1 NSSAARSISCGN
13 GLPLQDTAPIDRVDY
28 ASCQILPPRLEG
40 QFSTTS
46 HVGVSRDHS
55 KASESHSINQL
66 PTRNVPEVLGN
77 LGHQASS
84 STNAIESNLSHL
96 PMGNVRGPYKRKFP
110 GIAPVSG
117 TGSTEVLYCVGS
129 SSVSFSSAGSL
140 QERSRVELN
149 RIGEGEGFARNVRSR
164 SIIELKSDSYGSNQL
179 GDRPCSK
186 NLTRSPRDLS
196 ISSNYPRQDQTV
208 PSREPGPI
216 VFPAVPSVRRIVP
229 GVPEIC
235 KVSLAFWSFH
245 PKVELLVKLVFDTG
259 SSRDKMNQFVNGN
272 SISNVSNISGQTMS
286 YPHNL
291 TTSRDPSFQSAAGSL
306 AQRAIDAQTI
316 YRQRVNLTRAADRN
330 WIQRVGHVTPANP
343 GVSLAAQIPSVTHT
357 TPSSRGGHV
366 GSGTARAG
374 FSAQGN
380 RQIAVNA
387 VSRDQVIPEVPRAPA
402 RSSLNTSRNVSD
414 LHRLIGQNI
423 DRMSYEQLLAL
434 GERIGSVNTGVRA
447 DLFPKCL
454 IDMIYYPSEPEEERC
469 LICLE
474 DYESMDLLAAIKT
487 CNHDYHTDCIKKW
500 LSIKNSCPI
509 CKVAALRD
517 NEK

>member
-1 NSSAARSISCGN
+1 MDSSKRIFSSSYQARSISCGN
-13 GLPLQDTAPIDRVDY
+13 GLPLRDTAPIDRVDN
-28 ASCQILPPRLEG
+28 ASCQILPLRLEG
-40 QFSTTS
+40 QSSTS
-46 HVGVSRDHS
+46 HVGVSQDHS
-55 KASESHSINQL
+55 KASGSHSINQL
-66 PTRNVPEVLGN
+66 PSRNVPEVLGN

-96 PMGNVRGPYKRKFP
+96 QVGNVTGPYKRKFP
-110 GIAPVSG
+110 EIAPVSE
-117 TGSTEVLYCVGS
+117 TGSTKVLYGVGS
-129 SSVSFSSAGSL
+129 SSVSSSSTGSL
-140 QERSRVELN
+140 QERSKVEPN
-149 RIGEGEGFARNVRSR
+149 RIGEGEGFVRNVRSP
-164 SIIELKSDSYGSNQL
+164 SILELKSDSYGSNQS

-196 ISSNYPRQDQTV
+196 ISSNHPRQDQTV
-208 PSREPGPI
+208 PSRDPGP
-216 VFPAVPSVRRIVP
+216 VVLPAVPSVRRIVP
-229 GVPEIC
+229 
-235 KVSLAFWSFH
+235 
-245 PKVELLVKLVFDTG
+245 DTG

-272 SISNVSNISGQTMS
+272 NTSNVSNVSGQTMG

-291 TTSRDPSFQSAAGSL
+291 TTRGDPSFQSAASSL

-316 YRQRVNLTRAADRN
+316 YRQRVSLTRAAERN
-330 WIQRVGHVTPANP
+330 GIQRVGHITPANP
-343 GVSLAAQIPSVTHT
+343 GVSLAARTPSVTHST
-357 TPSSRGGHV
+357 SSSSRGQV
-366 GSGTARAG
+366 GSRTARAG

-380 RQIAVNA
+380 QQIAVNA
-387 VSRDQVIPEVPRAPA
+387 GSRDQVISEAPRAPS
-402 RSSLNTSRNVSD
+402 RSSLNTSRNISD

-434 GERIGSVNTGVRA
+434 GESIGSVNTGVRA

-500 LSIKNSCPI
+500 LLIKNSCPI
-509 CKVAALRD
+509 CKVAALPD